1 MRKPGRPPEGKTSSI
16 RVDESVARK
25 LHIIAAIRKAK
36 VSDLTTPLLVPF
48 VEKEY
53 PKALKEAAA
62 DGSTP

>member
-16 RVDESVARK
+16 RVDESIARK

-36 VSDLTTPLLVPF
+36 VSELTTPLLTPF

-53 PKALKEAAA
+53 PKALKEAS
-62 DGSTP
+62 DVGFTP